1 MNKILIVDDH
11 PLMREGIAT
20 ALDSEMDLSVCGQAD
35 SAEDAIEMVGEEEP
49 DLAIVDIS
57 LPGMNGVELIK
68 ELQVLYPDVLL
79 LVVSRHDE
87 DLYAER
93 VIRAGA
99 KGYVMKQEGKA
110 VIVKAVRRILSGG
123 TYLSDRI
130 TDRLLMSM
138 STGSR
143 DDATKSPLDLLSD
156 RELEVF
162 ELTGHGLGAQDI
174 ADRMHISPKT
184 VQSYQTRIKNKL
196 NLDSARELVRRA
208 VQWVETE

>member
-1 MNKILIVDDH
+1 MNNILIVDDH

-20 ALDSEMDLSVCGQAD
+20 ALDSEMDLNVCAQAD
-35 SAEDAIEMVGEEEP
+35 SAEDAIEMVGDEAP
-49 DLAIVDIS
+49 DLAIIDIS

-68 ELQVLYPDVLL
+68 EMQVLYPDVLL

-110 VIVKAVRRILSGG
+110 VIVKAVRRILDGG
-123 TYLSDRI
+123 TFLSDNI
-130 TDRLLMSM
+130 TDKFLMSM
-138 STGSR
+138 SSGSR
-143 DDATKSPLDLLSD
+143 DDPTQSPLDLLSD

-174 ADRMHISPKT
+174 ADRMNISPKT

-196 NLDSARELVRRA
+196 SLDSARELVRRA
-208 VQWVETE
+208 VQWVESE

>member
-1 MNKILIVDDH
+1 MNRIVIVDDH

-35 SAEDAIEMVGEEEP
+35 SAEDAIELVGETEP
-49 DLAIVDIS
+49 DLAIIDIS

-68 ELQVLYPDVLL
+68 ELQVLYPDVAL

-110 VIVKAVRRILSGG
+110 VIVKAVRRILNGG
-123 TYLSDRI
+123 TYLSDNI
-130 TDRLLMSM
+130 TDKLLMSM
-138 STGSR
+138 STGGK
-143 DDATKSPLDLLSD
+143 DAGTKSPLDLLSD

-208 VQWVETE
+208 VQWVETN

>member
-35 SAEDAIEMVGEEEP
+35 SAEDAIELARESEP
-49 DLAIVDIS
+49 DLAIIDIS

-68 ELQVLYPDVLL
+68 ELQVLHPEIAL

-99 KGYVMKQEGKA
+99 KGYVMKQEGKS
-110 VIVKAVRRILSGG
+110 VIVKAVRRILNGG
-123 TYLSDRI
+123 TYLSDKI
-130 TDRLLMSM
+130 TDKLLMSM
-138 STGSR
+138 STGGS
-143 DDATKSPLDLLSD
+143 DNAAKSPLDLLSD

-196 NLDSARELVRRA
+196 NLESARALVRRA
-208 VQWVETE
+208 VQWVETD

>member
-35 SAEDAIEMVGEEEP
+35 SAEDAIDMIGEAEP

-57 LPGMNGVELIK
+57 LPGMNGIELIK

-110 VIVKAVRRILSGG
+110 IIVNAVRKILNGG
-123 TYLSDRI
+123 TYLSDNI
-130 TDRLLMSM
+130 TDKLLMSM
-138 STGSR
+138 SSGNR
-143 DDATKSPLDLLSD
+143 EDVTKSPLDLLSD

>member
-1 MNKILIVDDH
+1 MKKIVIIDDH

-20 ALDSEMDLSVCGQAD
+20 ALESEMDLTVCGEAS
-35 SAEDAIEMVGEEEP
+35 SAEDAIELIGHASP
-49 DLAIVDIS
+49 HLAIVDIS
-57 LPGMNGVELIK
+57 LPGMNGIELIK
-68 ELQVLYPDVLL
+68 ELQALYPEVLV

-99 KGYVMKQEGKA
+99 RGYVMKQEGKT
-110 VIVKAVRRILSGG
+110 VIIQAVRRLLNGG
-123 TYLSDRI
+123 TYLSNKI
-130 TDRLLMSM
+130 TDKLLMSI
-138 STGSR
+138 SSSSR
-143 DDATKSPLDLLSD
+143 EDSAKSPLDLLSD

-162 ELTGHGLGAQDI
+162 ELTGHGLGSAEI

-196 NLDSARELVRRA
+196 HLESARELVRRA
-208 VQWVETE
+208 VQWVEAE

>member
-1 MNKILIVDDH
+1 MNNILIVDDH

-35 SAEDAIEMVGEEEP
+35 SAEDAIEMVGDAEP

-110 VIVKAVRRILSGG
+110 VIVKAVRRILNGG
-123 TYLSDRI
+123 TYLSDSI
-130 TDRLLMSM
+130 TDKLLMSI

-162 ELTGHGLGAQDI
+162 ELTGHGLGAKDI

>member
-208 VQWVETE
+208 VQWVEIE